1 MNTPKKHT
9 STVTTV
15 LITLFICL
23 ISTLKSHAASDT
35 NQILKIINHKIS
47 NEKMGLGVAVVVID
61 GDKTEFFSIGES
73 HIESKRKV
81 NNKTLFEIG
90 SITKTF
96 TATALASMVIEGKV
110 KLDDPVQMY
119 LPKNVQ
125 LPIKNNK
132 PITLLSLANH
142 SSGLPR
148 LPTNMPV
155 KNQLDPYADY
165 SIELMYKFLNNHQL
179 EYEVGTKQEYSNL
192 GMGLLGHVLALIDNK
207 SYQDMLTSRV
217 LKPLTMKN
225 TFVTVPSNQT
235 NHLSNGHNGE
245 LKPTP
250 LWNLNSLSGAGS
262 IKSNIQ
268 DMAIFLKRNMDKK
281 QLNEALSLAQTSSF
295 EFQGNN
301 TGLAWIISPSKNG
314 EIFMHDGAT
323 GGFSSFIGFNKTTN
337 KGIVILTNTAF
348 NMNDVGYHYLNNSL
362 DSIRLVTPQRIKLSN
377 EQLNKLNGKFA
388 LTPEFVLSI
397 TNEENQLFVQA
408 TGQQK
413 LPLAAISS
421 TEFVNNKVKVKIA
434 FEVDSNNTA
443 LSLTMYQGGQTLPA
457 KKL

>member
-1 MNTPKKHT
+1 MNIPKKQT
-9 STVTTV
+9 STVTTL

-23 ISTLKSHAASDT
+23 ISTVKSHATSNS
-35 NQILKIINHKIS
+35 NQILKIINHKIN
-47 NEKMGLGVAVVVID
+47 NEKMGLGVAVAVID
-61 GDKTEFFSIGES
+61 GEKTVFYSIGES
-73 HIESKRKV
+73 HLESKRKV
-81 NNKTLFEIG
+81 NNETLFEIG

-96 TATALASMVIEGKV
+96 TATTLASMVIEGKV

-125 LPIKNNK
+125 LPIKNSK

-165 SIELMYKFLNNHQL
+165 SIKLMYEFLNNYQL
-179 EYEVGTKQEYSNL
+179 EHEVGTKQEYSNL
-192 GMGLLGHVLALIDNK
+192 GMGLLGHVLALIDNR
-207 SYQDMLTSRV
+207 SYQDMLTSRI
-217 LKPLTMKN
+217 LKPLEMEN
-225 TFVTVPSNQT
+225 TFVNVPSNQT

-250 LWNLNSLSGAGS
+250 LWNLNSISGAGS

-268 DMAIFLKRNMDKK
+268 DMAIFLKRNMVKK
-281 QLNEALSLAQTSSF
+281 QLSEELSLAQTSTF
-295 EFQGNN
+295 ESQGSN

-323 GGFSSFIGFNKTTN
+323 GGFSSFIGFNKTSN

-348 NMNDVGYHYLNNSL
+348 NMNDVGYNYLNNSL
-362 DSIRLVTPQRIKLSN
+362 DSIKLVTPKTIELTN
-377 EQLNKLNGKFA
+377 EQLNKLNGKFSLA
-388 LTPEFVLSI
+388 PEFILSI
-397 TNEENQLFVQA
+397 TNEQNQLFVQA

-413 LPLAAISS
+413 LPLTAISS
-421 TEFVNNKVKVKIA
+421 TEFVNNMVKVKIA
-434 FEVDSNNTA
+434 FDVDSKNNA